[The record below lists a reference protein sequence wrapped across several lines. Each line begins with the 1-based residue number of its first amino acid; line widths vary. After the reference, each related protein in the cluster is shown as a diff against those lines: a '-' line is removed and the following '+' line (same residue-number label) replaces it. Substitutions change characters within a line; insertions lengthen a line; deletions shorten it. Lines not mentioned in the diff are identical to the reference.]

1 MCEELICLL
10 PNFETLSVVSRVK
23 NVLLSATVNMDFST
37 LTFLFVFFPTFLAI
51 WIVSRPEFRPV
62 IILLSSLIFIYLGS
76 VDALIPLMILTVIGY
91 GLGRAVE
98 VSKRTGR
105 FPSFVLWIGI
115 VLILAVLF
123 FQKWWIAHG
132 VEGASKETVDI
143 LSMLPVLGLSYV
155 AFQMISY
162 LVDISRGSIPA
173 ETNIFKLG
181 SYLLFFPKLVSGP
194 LMRYKSFRD
203 QISNLTPSLEDTAA
217 GIRRILSGV
226 VKRLLIANQL
236 GLVANSVF
244 GLDAPNIQPHF
255 AWLGLI
261 AYTFQIYFDFSG
273 YTDIAIGLGRMMGM
287 TLPENFNFPYIAQ
300 SIGDFWRRWHMTLSA
315 WFREYVFFPLERR
328 RTLLNPQQVNM
339 LIVFLLTGLWHGLT
353 LNFIIWGGIHGI
365 AIALESLG
373 GGKWMKSVWQPMR
386 HLTTMVLVMLGW
398 IFFRSNSLEF
408 AFGFIGRLFGN
419 IEGITPLPFSQT
431 TPLPFVEPSFIIIL
445 IFAAISSLPISVIW
459 NNVRKRFA
467 DKPYALLLFQ
477 IAEDVLLV
485 GLFVLAVA
493 SSLSGSFQPN
503 IYAKF

>member
-1 MCEELICLL
+1 
-10 PNFETLSVVSRVK
+10 
-23 NVLLSATVNMDFST
+23 MDFST
-37 LTFLFVFFPTFLAI
+37 LPFLFVFFSIFLTI
-51 WIVSRPEFRPV
+51 WIVSKPNFRPAV
-62 IILLSSLIFIYLGS
+62 ILIASLVFIFLGQQEALL
-76 VDALIPLMILTVIGY
+76 PLVVITLSGY

-98 VSKRTGR
+98 ASKKAEKNA
-105 FPSFVLWIGI
+105 SLVLWVGAI
-115 VLILAVLF
+115 LILAVLF
-123 FQKWWIAHG
+123 FQKWWLAYG
-132 VEGASKETVDI
+132 VKSAPEEAAKAFS
-143 LSMLPVLGLSYV
+143 LLPVLGLSYV

-162 LVDISRGSIPA
+162 LIDISRGSIPA
-173 ETNIFKLG
+173 ETSIFKFG

-194 LMRYKSFRD
+194 LMRYKPFRE
-203 QISNLTPSLEDTAA
+203 QVSNLTPSPEDIAA

-273 YTDIAIGLGRMMGM
+273 YTDIAIGLGRIMGM
-287 TLPENFNFPYIAQ
+287 TLPENFNFPYTAQ

-328 RTLLNPQQVNM
+328 RTFLNPQQVNM
-339 LIVFLLTGLWHGLT
+339 IIVFVLTGLWHGLT

-373 GGKWMKSVWQPMR
+373 GGKWMKSIWQPIR
-386 HLTTMVLVMLGW
+386 HLTTMGLVMLGW
-398 IFFRSNSLEF
+398 IFFRSNSVSF

-419 IEGITPLPFSQT
+419 VEGITPLPFSQT
-431 TPLPFVEPSFIIIL
+431 TPLPFIEPSFVIIL
-445 IFAAISSLPISVIW
+445 AFAAIFSLPVSDIW
-459 NNVRKRFA
+459 NNARKRFA
-467 DKPYALLLFQ
+467 DKPQTLLLFQ
-477 IAEDVLLV
+477 IAEDALII
-485 GLFVLAVA
+485 GLFALAIA